1 MSEAE
6 GSIHEDHFESLDRQK
21 AAARLGMWVF
31 LSSETLLFA
40 GLFGLYASQRHD
52 YLLAFEEG
60 IKHNK
65 TIAASIMTII
75 LLVSSFFVAWAV
87 HSLRDDRARV
97 AGFLVSATA
106 LLGLVFLS
114 MKGWEYSVHIRDGMV
129 PGGGTHFFE
138 EHGIEGLVMFT
149 NLYWITT
156 GLHFLH
162 VTVGVILMLVAAFM
176 LFRGKLRAA
185 MSHRLEAMAL
195 YWHLVDAIW
204 IFVWPMFYLMGKH

>member
-1 MSEAE
+1 MSQAE
-6 GSIHEDHFESLDRQK
+6 GSIHEDHFESLERQR

-31 LSSETLLFA
+31 LASETLLFA
-40 GLFGLYASQRHD
+40 GLFALYATQRHR

-60 IKHNK
+60 IGHNE
-65 TIAASIMTII
+65 TTAASIMTMI
-75 LLVSSFFVAWAV
+75 LLISSFLVAWAV
-87 HSLRDDRARV
+87 HAVRDDRARV
-97 AGFLVSATA
+97 AGWLVSGTA
-106 LLGLVFLS
+106 LLGLVFLA

-162 VTVGVILMLVAAFM
+162 VTVGVTLMLIAAWM

-185 MSHRLEAMAL
+185 RSHRLEAMAL

-204 IFVWPMFYLMGKH
+204 IFVWPMFYLMGTH